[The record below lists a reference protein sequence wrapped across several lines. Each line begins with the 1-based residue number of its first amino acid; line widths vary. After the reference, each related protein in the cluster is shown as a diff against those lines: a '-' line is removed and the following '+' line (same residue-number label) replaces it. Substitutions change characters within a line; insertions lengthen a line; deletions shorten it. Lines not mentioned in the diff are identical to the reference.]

1 MSSEIKKPWSDFLM
15 KRILVV
21 IVLSLTMF
29 FTTGAFAQTEQTAFT
44 FTGSNGNGPYTGLI
58 QDSKGNFY
66 GATVNGGAYGGGG
79 VYKLTRNA
87 KGKWKQT
94 VLYSFS
100 GGTGDG
106 AYPQMPW
113 LAIDKNGHLYGTTS
127 NGGAYGDGIVFELES
142 AKPEWKETILHTFT
156 GGSDGSVP
164 YGSVTLDS
172 DGNVYGTTTTGGDT
186 SLCLTGC
193 GVVFELSPG
202 KKHTWTFNILHTFE
216 QQNVGCGVITDGADP
231 NRTTLAFDSAGDI
244 FGTTSQGGYGCGS
257 WGTVWEL
264 SPSGKSWN
272 YSQVYVMGT
281 SGIAGD
287 AYPDA
292 GGVFD
297 KDDNFYFAEGTG
309 NIGELVKA
317 NGYTQTLLYQAVS
330 GQDGNSVY
338 DTVSFDS
345 VGNLYW
351 TSQSGFESQ
360 GDKGGVYKLSP
371 NGEGSWN
378 YTVLNAFSPDEGT
391 QPFAGVMIDAS
402 GNVYGTCS
410 TGGGS
415 GDNGQG
421 TVFEITP

>member
-1 MSSEIKKPWSDFLM
+1 VKKTC
-15 KRILVV
+15 LVV
-21 IVLSLTMF
+21 SLLLVTVA
-29 FTTGAFAQTEQTAFT
+29 AFAQTEQTLFT
-44 FTGSNGNGPYTGLI
+44 FDSTDGSGPYTGLI

-66 GATVNGGAYGGGG
+66 GATANGGIGNGV
-79 VYKLTRNA
+79 VYKLAHSA

-94 VLYSFS
+94 ILYSFT

-106 AYPQMPW
+106 DGSYPQMPW
-113 LAIDKNGHLYGTTS
+113 LAIDKDGHLYGTTP
-127 NGGAYGDGIVFELES
+127 NGGAHGHGTVFLLES
-142 AKPEWKETILHTFT
+142 GKPYWKETILYSFT
-156 GGSDGSVP
+156 GGSDGSGP
-164 YGSVTLDS
+164 IGGVTLDS
-172 DGNVYGTTTTGGDT
+172 DGNVYGTTNTGGDT

-202 KKHTWTFNILHTFE
+202 KKHSWSYTVLHTFE
-216 QQNVGCGVITDGADP
+216 QQNVGCGIITDGANP
-231 NRTTLAFDSAGDI
+231 YRTTLAFDSAGNI

-264 SPSGKSWN
+264 SPSGNDWN

-281 SGIAGD
+281 SGITGD

-297 KDDNFYFAEGTG
+297 SEDNFYFAEGGG
-309 NIGELVKA
+309 NVSELVKA
-317 NGYTQTLLYQAVS
+317 NSYGETLLYQGVS
-330 GQDGNSVY
+330 GQDGDGVY

-345 VGNLYW
+345 AGNLYW
-351 TSQSGFESQ
+351 TSQSGFEAE
-360 GDKGGVYKLSP
+360 GDKGGVYELSP
-371 NGEGSWN
+371 NGDGGWN

-391 QPFAGVMIDAS
+391 QPFAGVMIDAK
-402 GNVYGTCS
+402 GNVYGTCQ